1 MTSLNAVFVRGG
13 TSKGLIFHVTD
24 LPPERADWDP
34 IFLRAMGSP
43 DPYGRQLDGMGGG
56 ISSLSKVCVVGPSS
70 RPDADVDYTF
80 AQVQIGRAAVSYSGN
95 CGNMA
100 SAIGPFAV
108 DEGLVTAPPDG
119 ETVVR
124 IHNTNTGK
132 VIRSFFAVRRGR
144 SVSEGDYRLQGVA
157 GTGSPIRLDFLEPGG
172 AATGRLLPAGEV
184 ATVLTVDGSPVRV
197 SMVDAANPV
206 VFARAA
212 DLGLAAVEAPD
223 QLEGEPDV
231 LRRLEEVRRRASVLM
246 GITSDTAAAAANP
259 MTPFVAVAGPPAAF
273 TTLGGDMVGEDEID
287 MSVRFLS
294 NGQPHRALPL
304 TGALCTAIAAA
315 IPGSVVADC
324 VRADRRDT
332 IRLGSP
338 SGPIEVAAS
347 VTGVDGGPE
356 TLRAEHATAF
366 RTTRRLFTGQVN
378 L

>member
-1 MTSLNAVFVRGG
+1 MTSLRAVFVRGG
-13 TSKGLIFHVTD
+13 TSKGLIFHEAD
-24 LPPERADWDP
+24 LPLEPAEWDT

-56 ISSLSKVCVVGPSS
+56 VSSLSKVCVVGPSS

-80 AQVQIGRAAVSYSGN
+80 AQIQIGRAMVSYSGN

-108 DEGLVTAPPDG
+108 DEGLVRMPPDG
-119 ETVVR
+119 QVVVL

-132 VIRSFFAVRRGR
+132 IIRSTFAVRAGR

-157 GTGSPIRLDFLEPGG
+157 GTGSPVRLDFLAPGG
-172 AATGRLLPAGEV
+172 AATGRLLPGGEV

-223 QLEGEPDV
+223 QLGRGPDV
-231 LRRLEEVRRRASVLM
+231 LRRLEEVRRQASVSM
-246 GITSDTAAAAANP
+246 GIAPDLTAAAANP
-259 MTPFVAVAGPPAAF
+259 TTPFVAIVGPPASF
-273 TTLGGDMVGEDEID
+273 TTLGGDDVAEDEID
-287 MSVRFLS
+287 VSVRFLS

-315 IPGSVVADC
+315 VPGSVVADAG
-324 VRADRRDT
+324 RAEARDK

-338 SGPIEVAAS
+338 SGPIEVGAS
-347 VTGVDGGPE
+347 VSDPGGGPE
-356 TLRAEHATAF
+356 TLWAEHATAY
-366 RTTRRLFTGQVN
+366 RTARRLFTGRVE